1 MEFARALPLDAA
13 GQPQSTSDEVQYRL
27 QESVDVYDK
36 DTKSRRGDVCIITSH
51 RLAVI
56 DSARKAPLQW
66 HLSQIVSV
74 SAEEGGL
81 FIGSAKVVFHVRPLP
96 VPGKDPSAETRRS
109 HVKLS
114 FKSGGRDAFL
124 ESARKAVERKSW
136 EITMAAPAEKRP
148 RLEPVAVLH
157 TPGIGGIMR
166 KQVEDAKMDA
176 ALAKEAFADLNELE
190 RHAKQIVA
198 LTETYA
204 AEIARRKAAD
214 AAAAGAGGATE
225 SASSSDE
232 TADMNKEL
240 GALITNMGIINP
252 VTRAA
257 AGNLFNTEVARQL
270 ASFLRCVRN
279 MKPLT
284 SGVVGGCR
292 KTALSCGAVLV

>member
-1 MEFARALPLDAA
+1 MEFARPLPLDAA

-51 RLAVI
+51 RLAII

-66 HLSQIVSV
+66 HLSQILAV

-96 VPGKDPSAETRRS
+96 VPGKDPGAETRRS

-190 RHAKQIVA
+190 RHAKQIVT

-214 AAAAGAGGATE
+214 AAAAAGAGGA
-225 SASSSDE
+225 SGAASDE

-270 ASFLRCVRN
+270 ASFLRCVRV
-279 MKPLT
+279 T
-284 SGVVGGCR
+284 CQCTFGGCPR
-292 KTALSCGAVLV
+292 RVPFVTGYSP